1 MASIISSIP
10 IYTLTSMIGKEVI
23 TQVIKETANNAYG
36 AMYNFID
43 HPEINKTLKELD
55 TKATLQKTE
64 NIIKNINNS
73 DINKTVHIILN
84 QLHQVICEIVDDLSK
99 INYSLKKYKQ
109 KWFKFARKAD
119 YKPYLEKLKI
129 DHKILDKRLTS
140 LFEILNVKQFFDEN
154 KQKKKEDFFLDN
166 LIEL

>member
-1 MASIISSIP
+1 
-10 IYTLTSMIGKEVI
+10 MIGREVI

-43 HPEINKTLKELD
+43 HPEINRTLKELD
-55 TKATLQKTE
+55 TKVTLQKTE
-64 NIIKNINNS
+64 NIIKNINIK

-84 QLHQVICEIVDDLSK
+84 HLHQIICEIVDDLSK

-119 YKPYLEKLKI
+119 YKPFLEKLKV
-129 DHKILDKRLTS
+129 DHKILEKRLQS
-140 LFEILNVKQFFDEN
+140 LFEILNVKQFFDKNKKQEN
-154 KQKKKEDFFLDN
+154 FDYDDVIVL
-166 LIEL
+166 